1 MLRFFM
7 VALTNIFFK
16 EKPAAIL
23 LELEHAKNAHYT
35 ATLAKKLKISYTDVS
50 EILHTFVKEEIV
62 FLEQHGRL
70 KLVVLTQK
78 GKKVAAQLRSVLES
92 IK

>member
-1 MLRFFM
+1 M
-7 VALTNIFFK
+7 APLTTVFFK

-35 ATLAKKLKISYTDVS
+35 ATLAKKLKFSYTDVS
-50 EILHTFVKEEIV
+50 DILHNLVKEEIV

-70 KLVVLTQK
+70 KIVVLTQK

-92 IK
+92 MK

>member
-1 MLRFFM
+1 MASL
-7 VALTNIFFK
+7 LNIFFK

-50 EILHTFVKEEIV
+50 DVLHTLVKEEIV

-70 KLVVLTQK
+70 KLVVLTSK
-78 GKKVAAQLRSVLES
+78 GKKVAAQVRSVLES
-92 IK
+92 MK